1 VQVKLREMQEQLNG
15 LGIVNL
21 FPVGSSV
28 TKTVRKDNLKV
39 DIILNFSV
47 ASLQ

>member
-1 VQVKLREMQEQLNG
+1 M
-15 LGIVNL
+15 

-28 TKTVRKDNLKV
+28 TKSIRKDNLKV
-39 DIILNFSV
+39 DIIMNFSI